1 MKKILLAV
9 CLLPL
14 AVMAQKAQLWKIE
27 KKNKAIEWQT
37 INDTAT
43 ITLKTNTKGALNIS
57 YLMPEKVTKSS
68 QSIILMDEDRQEL
81 SRISVQEN
89 KAPIDI
95 HQMWVK
101 SHKKTVL
108 LYSISLPKDHLI
120 ARRARVGTVFIGRI
134 NWEK

>member
-1 MKKILLAV
+1 MRGFFDQVFNNNSGVIDEDALDMVKD
-9 CLLPL
+9 
-14 AVMAQKAQLWKIE
+14 AQS
-27 KKNKAIEWQT
+27 AIAE
-37 INDTAT
+37 
-43 ITLKTNTKGALNIS
+43 TNSGMVGQGYYTS
-57 YLMPEKVTKSS
+57 DV
-68 QSIILMDEDRQEL
+68 ILMDEDRQEL